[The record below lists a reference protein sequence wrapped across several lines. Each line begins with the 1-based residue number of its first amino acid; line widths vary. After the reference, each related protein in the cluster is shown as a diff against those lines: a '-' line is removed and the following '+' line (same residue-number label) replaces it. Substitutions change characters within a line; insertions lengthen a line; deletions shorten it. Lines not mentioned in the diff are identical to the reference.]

1 MKDTTKN
8 ENERVD
14 TSYKKIKNNR
24 QKDTKALKVSFSTL
38 YFIKIRLNMFLIPQL
53 SVKIEIRPSSKL

>member
-24 QKDTKALKVSFSTL
+24 QKDTKALKLSFSTL
-38 YFIKIRLNMFLIPQL
+38 YFIKIRLNMFFIPQL

>member
-24 QKDTKALKVSFSTL
+24 QKDTKALKLSFSTL